1 MKNLLKSIL
10 SVAVLCLMTAPAFA
24 FPDVSNDYWAAPQIK
39 LLSQQGVIVGYP
51 DGTFK
56 PNGEITRAE
65 MAAVLDRYIS
75 QNTYALVMD

>member
-39 LLSQQGVIVGYP
+39 LLSEQGLLLLVQGKEQLK
-51 DGTFK
+51 K
-56 PNGEITRAE
+56 PLG
-65 MAAVLDRYIS
+65 
-75 QNTYALVMD
+75 